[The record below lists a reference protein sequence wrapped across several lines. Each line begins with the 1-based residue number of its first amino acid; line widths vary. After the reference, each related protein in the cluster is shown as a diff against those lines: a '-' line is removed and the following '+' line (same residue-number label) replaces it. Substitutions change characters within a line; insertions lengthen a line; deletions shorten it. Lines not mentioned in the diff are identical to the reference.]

1 MWQLLNACTSLRT
14 QRNVDTNLYIMFYID
29 MIRLPILNE
38 RQFFDSPMVVGDVP
52 SMPPIALASRE
63 LSRRGTFKVSLLRK
77 AAL

>member
-1 MWQLLNACTSLRT
+1 
-14 QRNVDTNLYIMFYID
+14 MFYID

-38 RQFFDSPMVVGDVP
+38 RQFFDSPTVVGDVP